1 MLAPI
6 ELLGP
11 ITYYFFAR
19 YRYSK
24 LTPEDDIQRAKDT
37 AEKVEEG
44 KVDYKAEAEDA
55 KDNIVQVFQN
65 KGFLM
70 SLAIGTVVGLFEGFT
85 HGPHATNLRN

>member
-24 LTPEDDIQRAKDT
+24 LTPDDDIAKAKET

-44 KVDYKAEAEDA
+44 QVDYKAEAEEA
-55 KDNIVQVFQN
+55 KDSIVKVFQN
-65 KGFLM
+65 KGFLT
-70 SLAIGTVVGLFEGFT
+70 SLAIGTVIGIIEGFT
-85 HGPHATNLRN
+85 HGPHAMNLSS